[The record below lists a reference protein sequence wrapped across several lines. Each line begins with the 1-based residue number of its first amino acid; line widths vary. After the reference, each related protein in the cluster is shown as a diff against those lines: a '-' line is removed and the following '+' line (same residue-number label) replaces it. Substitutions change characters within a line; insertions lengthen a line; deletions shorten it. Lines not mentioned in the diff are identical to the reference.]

1 MINNNKA
8 RRMLKN
14 TFLHADRLI
23 RRRDRLPEDEVEMR
37 AQELLRQFV
46 DDYEKLGSEA
56 TELKAEIANKYTEI
70 KGLLQS
76 NNPLGYALHN
86 TYIATAISKPSLATI
101 RSLFQDGDVGD
112 PTQAGAS
119 NYVADTAISLTG
131 NFTVTGTAQF
141 ENILIDDNKLF
152 VGTKTNALELIE
164 VQMEGKKRMM
174 VNEFLKGNKNIKN
187 YILL

>member
-1 MINNNKA
+1 LFIVCINNYAVDTFKQYMIQTEMGGMPDSSIMGRDGMINNNKA

-76 NNPLGYALHN
+76 NNPLED
-86 TYIATAISKPSLATI
+86 S
-101 RSLFQDGDVGD
+101 
-112 PTQAGAS
+112 
-119 NYVADTAISLTG
+119 
-131 NFTVTGTAQF
+131 
-141 ENILIDDNKLF
+141 
-152 VGTKTNALELIE
+152 
-164 VQMEGKKRMM
+164 VQIMEQ
-174 VNEFLKGNKNIKN
+174 
-187 YILL
+187 LLDLLGG